1 MLLVFLSCCFYLQAI
16 SPKECRFIAVQSLYL
31 ATVENVIQRLSIL
44 PAAILFVILVSA
56 GGDEIF
62 DMVRPHI

>member
-16 SPKECRFIAVQSLYL
+16 APKECRFIAVQSLYL